1 MNQNNNH
8 IEYLIVGQGLA
19 GSLLYWYLHKMGKTC
34 RVVDSATGGASMAA
48 AGIINPMTGRNYVK
62 SWLVDTAL
70 PFARKCYE
78 NMERDYNKTFYHK
91 LPVLRAL
98 HSVKEEN
105 DWLLRTMDP
114 AYDGYA
120 GEIVDGTMVAPFL
133 KSPVRYGQTHG
144 AARVDLPLLLAAV
157 KQDLEQNRQYVAATF
172 EVADLQKQGT
182 RWQWQGILFDKVV
195 FCEGYKAVHNPYFN
209 YLPFAPAKGNILM
222 VESKGQ
228 DMPFNLRDEYF
239 ITPVGEGKYWIGSG
253 YRWGEWNTDVNAEDI
268 QKMSAFAASRLAFD
282 FKPIAEKAGI
292 RPSMKTRRPVLG
304 EHAVHK
310 GLYIFNGLGTKGTSL
325 GPYFAAMM
333 AEHLVNG
340 KDITEEVHISR
351 YPIPS

>member
-1 MNQNNNH
+1 M
-8 IEYLIVGQGLA
+8 
-19 GSLLYWYLHKMGKTC
+19 
-34 RVVDSATGGASMAA
+34 VVDSATGGASMAA

-70 PFARKCYE
+70 PFARQCYE
-78 NMERDYNKTFYHK
+78 NMERDYGKVFYHP
-91 LPVLRAL
+91 LPVWRAL

-120 GEIVDGTMVAPFL
+120 GEIVDGTSVASFI
-133 KSPVRYGQTHG
+133 KNPVRYGKTNG

-157 KQDLEQNRQYVAATF
+157 KQDLELNQQYVSTSF
-172 EVADLQKQGT
+172 EIADLQKSGLQ
-182 RWQWQGILFDKVV
+182 WQWQGKLFDKVI
-195 FCEGYKAVHNPYFN
+195 FCEGYKVVHNPYFN

-222 VESKGQ
+222 VESKVKN
-228 DMPFNLRDEYF
+228 MPFNLRDEYF
-239 ITPVGEGKYWIGSG
+239 VTPIGDGKYWIGSG
-253 YRWGEWNTDVNAEDI
+253 YRWGEWNTEVNGEDI
-268 QKMSAFAASRLAFD
+268 QKMSAFASSRLAFD
-282 FKPIAEKAGI
+282 FKPIEEKAGI

-325 GPYFAAMM
+325 GPFFAAMM
-333 AEHLVNG
+333 AENLVNG
-340 KDITEEVHISR
+340 TEIMEEVNISR
-351 YPIPS
+351 YPFPS